1 MILTLLLSSF
11 LTFVELNC
19 ENLFD
24 YSHDEGKE
32 DMEFTPEGARR
43 WTRTRY
49 WRKLNNIG
57 QELLSC
63 SDQLPDLVA
72 LVEIENDSVMHDLTH
87 RSLLRGAGYEYLM
100 TCSPDVRGLDIA
112 LLYQPSRFRPVCYDQ
127 LAVPTEEGVRST
139 RDILYVEGE
148 TFQGDTLH
156 VFVIHAPSRYGG
168 ELETRTRRY
177 QVMNVLLSAL
187 LPLSGRKIIVAGDFN
202 DYADSPSLRMLP
214 DSLLVKVTRDAQG
227 RHGHARGTYRYQG
240 EWRSIDHILLS
251 PSLVPQID
259 SVFINDAP
267 FLLEPEETYGGW
279 KPRRTFQG
287 YRYQRGY
294 SDHLPLVVQFK
305 Q

>member
-72 LVEIENDSVMHDLTH
+72 LVEVENDSVMHDLTH

-127 LAVPTEEGVRST
+127 LVVPTEEGVRFT

-156 VFVIHAPSRYGG
+156 VFVVHAPSRYGG
-168 ELETRTRRY
+168 ELETRTRRH

-187 LPLSGRKIIVAGDFN
+187 LPLSGRKVIVAGDFN

-251 PSLVPQID
+251 PPLVPQID